1 MESLSKHLI
10 TVKDCY
16 ALAMGTSVT
25 TGSNSIPCNEHA
37 SRRVILALHRANL
50 GMQAV
55 KEPPLRNVG
64 VPGSHYLL
72 LINLQA
78 TPGLTGA
85 ELARLVG
92 LTPQAVAL
100 LVAKLTER
108 GLVERRQH
116 PRHRNVQELYLTDAG
131 RRELAKAERIVS
143 DLEQHLRET
152 LGAERHALLRELLV
166 QVIDELPNW
175 HPPAEA

>member
-1 MESLSKHLI
+1 M
-10 TVKDCY
+10 TT
-16 ALAMGTSVT
+16 GVT
-25 TGSNSIPCNEHA
+25 TESDSIPCSERA

-50 GMQAV
+50 AMQAV

-64 VPGSHYLL
+64 MPGSHYLV
-72 LINLQA
+72 LINLQG

-85 ELARLVG
+85 ELARVVG

-108 GLVERRQH
+108 GLLERRQH

-131 RRELAKAERIVS
+131 RRELVKAERIVS
-143 DLEQHLRET
+143 DLEQHLQET
-152 LGAERHALLRELLV
+152 LGTERHALLRELLV
-166 QVIDELPNW
+166 QVINELPNW
-175 HPPAEA
+175 HPPGES